1 MASLKEIKQR
11 IRSVQNTKK
20 ITYAMKLVSAAKL
33 RKNQDVLIHT
43 REYKN
48 AMAKLINNIMQERAG
63 ANNIHPLMQ
72 AKDEVKKVRLV
83 VIGGRRGLCG
93 AFNSN
98 LNRLLEATF
107 EDLSKDKEVEILVI
121 GKKPAEYCQ
130 HKGYKYIQDYE
141 NLPDNMNAWPLEE
154 IYSRNEEDFLS
165 GKVDEVLLLFSRFNS
180 AMSVTP
186 SVETLL
192 PLSVN
197 SDDKSNIN
205 AGDILY
211 KPSIEEVFST
221 VVPKYA
227 FIHLVLASLES
238 KTSEQGSRMT
248 AMDAATNNAGEL
260 IDTLVITHNKLR
272 QANITNDILD
282 IIGGAAKDNN

>member
-11 IRSVQNTKK
+11 IRTVQNTKK

-43 REYKN
+43 REYAN
-48 AMAKLINNIMQERAG
+48 AMAKLINNIMQERANT
-63 ANNIHPLMQ
+63 NNIHPLMQ
-72 AKDEVKKVRLV
+72 AKEQVKKIRLI

-98 LNRLLEATF
+98 LNRLLEATY
-107 EDLSKDKEVEILVI
+107 EDLSKDNDVEIMII
-121 GKKPAEYCQ
+121 GKKPAEFCK
-130 HKGYKYIQDYE
+130 HKNYDYITDYE
-141 NLPDNMNAWPLEE
+141 NLPDNMNAWPLDE
-154 IYSRNEEDFLS
+154 IYSRNEQDFLND
-165 GKVDEVLLLFSRFNS
+165 KVDEILLLFSRFNS

-197 SDDKSNIN
+197 SKEKSDIS

-227 FIHLVLASLES
+227 FIRLVLASLES

-282 IIGGAAKDNN
+282 IIGGASKDNN